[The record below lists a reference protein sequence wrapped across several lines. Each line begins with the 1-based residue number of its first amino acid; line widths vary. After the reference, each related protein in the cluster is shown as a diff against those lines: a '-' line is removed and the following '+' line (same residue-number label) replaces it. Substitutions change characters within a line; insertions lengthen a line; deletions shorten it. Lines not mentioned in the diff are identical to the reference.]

1 MRVQSKQVTPS
12 VSLALPLLLLFAAFY
27 ILPVTFTILLS
38 AGHPPTLSIDPDKL
52 SFSNIQKFLSSD
64 YYLRA
69 LLQAILLGAGVGALG
84 VIMGYPVALFL
95 ARSTSRFKQPLFYL
109 TLLPMAVGQNVITL
123 GWLVI
128 LGRNGVVNS
137 VLMMTDLINDPL
149 TLLYTW
155 GSLVVALVNV
165 LFTFVVLPIAAVLRT
180 IDTSTEQAARNL
192 GAGPV
197 RTFLLITLPLSVEG
211 VAAGFLAVFVQA
223 STALVM
229 PLILGGQRTTILPIL
244 VWEQFSVANDRNFSA
259 TLSVA
264 LLLVAL
270 VVLFLQMK
278 LGRLKKAA
286 S

>member
-12 VSLALPLLLLFAAFY
+12 VSLALPMLLLFAAFY

-38 AGHPPTLSIDPDKL
+38 AGHPPTLNIDTDKL
-52 SFSNIQKFLSSD
+52 SFANIQRFLGSE

-69 LLQAILLGAGVGALG
+69 LLQAILLGVGVGVLG
-84 VIMGYPVALFL
+84 VLMGYPVALFL
-95 ARSTSRFKQPLFYL
+95 ARSTSRLKQPIFYL

-128 LGRNGVVNS
+128 LGRNGFINS
-137 VLMMTDLINDPL
+137 VLMMSDVIKDPL
-149 TLLYTW
+149 ALLYTW

-180 IDTSTEQAARNL
+180 IDPAVEQAARNL

-197 RTFLLITLPLSVEG
+197 RTFMLVTLPLSVEG

-229 PLILGGQRTTILPIL
+229 PLILGGQSTTILPIL

-270 VVLFLQMK
+270 AVLFLQMK
-278 LGRLKKAA
+278 LGRIKKAA